1 MPAPSFAA
9 IMPEAIVVDEGEDK
23 TSQQESA
30 TSGVKLEL
38 VDDPLLADVEVKK
51 MKEFS
56 HLFKYANISFS
67 VPFGLCCS
75 IL

>member
-1 MPAPSFAA
+1 MK
-9 IMPEAIVVDEGEDK
+9 VK
-23 TSQQESA
+23 QESA

-56 HLFKYANISFS
+56 HLFNNS
-67 VPFGLCCS
+67 
-75 IL
+75 